1 MIAKAE
7 TVRPFQKS
15 AVQTVFKAS
24 PFCILK
30 GFINNNTK
38 IKSRTHG
45 NLTLQ
50 KSVFFK
56 VSCCGS
62 RVRLRDRARQRET
75 VREGIKRS

>member
-50 KSVFFK
+50 KSVFLK
-56 VSCCGS
+56 WGAVG
-62 RVRLRDRARQRET
+62 VELDWETERDREKQWGRA
-75 VREGIKRS
+75 